1 MVDLKHKTTEIFKKA
16 LESSGMSQSKFA
28 KLADMTQPT
37 IFTHLTG
44 INEMKLSIF
53 QKYMRVFGM
62 EYDIVCVKDENN
74 LDLVPL
80 LKKLEI
86 DLIKQFSKETDYE
99 VKYKLDK
106 KIEAI
111 KILLDF
117 EIKKPDTNE
126 TIN

>member
-44 INEMKLSIF
+44 INEMKLSLF

-80 LKKLEI
+80 LKKLRPA
-86 DLIKQFSKETDYE
+86 LS
-99 VKYKLDK
+99 
-106 KIEAI
+106 
-111 KILLDF
+111 ILC
-117 EIKKPDTNE
+117 I
-126 TIN
+126 